1 MSKSN
6 IVKVIIAVL
15 LIAIVAVATF
25 NYGANQRK
33 KVSLNDPTKSSLPTV
48 KDDPKPAEA
57 TDQPAVADNVDTPS
71 NPPVAAQL
79 PSKNIPAT
87 GPADN
92 LLPVLALGGLTG
104 LYLVSR
110 SNLKK
115 RT

>member
-6 IVKVIIAVL
+6 IAKIIIAAL
-15 LIAIVAVATF
+15 LIAIVAIATF

-33 KVSLNDPTKSSLPTV
+33 RAGANDPTKSSLPTV
-48 KDDPKPAEA
+48 KEDAKSDSTNSPTVNE
-57 TDQPAVADNVDTPS
+57 NVDTPT

-87 GPADN
+87 GPSDN
-92 LLPVLALGGLTG
+92 LLPILTLGGLTG

-110 SNLKK
+110 NSLKK
-115 RT
+115 RS